1 MIYRACLCSLCQS
14 FELFR
19 IRTKTFIT
27 MWIILTL
34 QTFQMCHPAKNM
46 SKMQNCELAVAHGG
60 ATNGASVHC
69 DSLRLVLRAFE
80 SAKIN
85 SMAQRQVGINLAE
98 LWNLERFWSV
108 TLSKHVASL
117 RNKMLVKERP
127 FLEAAYSMKNRTLRN
142 EEKKGKVWTAAQTL
156 CPNLSPDIDQITM
169 CQAIIYHVWKK
180 YKADCPDLSRSV
192 ICRNS
197 RWKEKQRHGAVLK
210 FVGADLLHQAN
221 ASTFIAWDAENVS
234 PSHR

>member
-1 MIYRACLCSLCQS
+1 MWLSFSLLFHSAIPAAPPFRNEILAKPLNTQLLQDLLSHGTTLITITRSRAKKHVCDIYRACLCSLCQS

-27 MWIILTL
+27 MWIILTI

-98 LWNLERFWSV
+98 LWNPERFWSV

-127 FLEAAYSMKNRTLRN
+127 FLEAAYSM
-142 EEKKGKVWTAAQTL
+142 
-156 CPNLSPDIDQITM
+156 
-169 CQAIIYHVWKK
+169 
-180 YKADCPDLSRSV
+180 
-192 ICRNS
+192 
-197 RWKEKQRHGAVLK
+197 
-210 FVGADLLHQAN
+210 
-221 ASTFIAWDAENVS
+221 
-234 PSHR
+234 

>member
-1 MIYRACLCSLCQS
+1 MWLSFSLLFRNEILAKPLNTQLLQDLLSHGTTLITLITRSQTKKTWLSICDIYRACLCQS

-27 MWIILTL
+27 MWIILTI

-98 LWNLERFWSV
+98 LWNPERFWSV

-127 FLEAAYSMKNRTLRN
+127 FLEAAYSM
-142 EEKKGKVWTAAQTL
+142 
-156 CPNLSPDIDQITM
+156 
-169 CQAIIYHVWKK
+169 
-180 YKADCPDLSRSV
+180 
-192 ICRNS
+192 
-197 RWKEKQRHGAVLK
+197 
-210 FVGADLLHQAN
+210 
-221 ASTFIAWDAENVS
+221 
-234 PSHR
+234 

>member
-1 MIYRACLCSLCQS
+1 MKSLLCMSLANKANVALIFSSVPFRNEILAKPLNTQLLQDLLSHGTTLITLIWLSPDLKQKNMAVRSWSRACLCSLCQS

-27 MWIILTL
+27 MWIILTI
-34 QTFQMCHPAKNM
+34 QMFQMCHPAKNM
-46 SKMQNCELAVAHGG
+46 SKMQNCELAVARG

-98 LWNLERFWSV
+98 LWNPKGFWSV
-108 TLSKHVASL
+108 TLSKHVASF

-127 FLEAAYSMKNRTLRN
+127 FLEAAYSM
-142 EEKKGKVWTAAQTL
+142 
-156 CPNLSPDIDQITM
+156 
-169 CQAIIYHVWKK
+169 
-180 YKADCPDLSRSV
+180 
-192 ICRNS
+192 
-197 RWKEKQRHGAVLK
+197 
-210 FVGADLLHQAN
+210 
-221 ASTFIAWDAENVS
+221 
-234 PSHR
+234 